1 MGVQIGVRVD
11 FSCRQRTLKLC
22 SSSLLKG
29 ILNMTKAD
37 LTDRVAA
44 LPDISRRDSDTIVE
58 TLLESIVSALQ
69 SGDKVE
75 IRGFGSFRTRQRNSR
90 TGRNPK
96 TGVSVD
102 VPAKKVSFF
111 KASKELRE
119 LIGADVVDD
128 DEADDD

>member
-1 MGVQIGVRVD
+1 
-11 FSCRQRTLKLC
+11 
-22 SSSLLKG
+22 
-29 ILNMTKAD
+29 MTKAD

-128 DEADDD
+128 EDADD

>member
-1 MGVQIGVRVD
+1 MD
-11 FSCRQRTLKLC
+11 
-22 SSSLLKG
+22 
-29 ILNMTKAD
+29 MTKAD

-44 LPDISRRDSDTIVE
+44 LPDISRRDGETIVE
-58 TLLESIVSALQ
+58 TLLESIVRALQ

-128 DEADDD
+128 DEADD